1 MVRGDRREM
10 QTQHH
15 EIVRVQLGIYE
26 NCTARIACRLLQ
38 VKIVWNNSEVAQQ
51 PPEGS
56 PPRMARH
63 KKKAPTRKGDGAF
76 KNPKKL
82 GGA

>member
-26 NCTARIACRLLQ
+26 NCTARITCRLLQ
-38 VKIVWNNSEVAQQ
+38 VKTVWSNSEGRAAT
-51 PPEGS
+51 
-56 PPRMARH
+56 ARRQSA
-63 KKKAPTRKGDGAF
+63 KDGKA
-76 KNPKKL
+76 
-82 GGA
+82 